1 MGVKQILKLRE
12 ENILEVL
19 EDRELRRIYRTKM
32 EEMAGED
39 WTMRSFVTCTLH
51 QILQGWLNHTILQ
64 LEKLKRRDNSED
76 LEVDGNI
83 TLEWILGK

>member
-51 QILQGWLNHTILQ
+51 QILQG
-64 LEKLKRRDNSED
+64 
-76 LEVDGNI
+76 
-83 TLEWILGK
+83 